1 MVSGNEWIIVIL
13 VVALIFGATRL
24 PLLGRNLGQGI
35 KEFKKG
41 ISEARSD
48 KDDGKRGPSGPSD
61 PTVNGT
67 HGPDSTDTGPG
78 PIADRRDRASRPRLV
93 RPTVRLRRP
102 PRTPPAEMPSPEHLA
117 GPRAPLVKSIIALMV
132 AGTVAWFVLY
142 DPALSYATCLYC
154 EGVPPAQR

>member
-67 HGPDSTDTGPG
+67 PGPDSTDTGPG
-78 PIADRRDRASRPRLV
+78 RIADRRD
-93 RPTVRLRRP
+93 
-102 PRTPPAEMPSPEHLA
+102 
-117 GPRAPLVKSIIALMV
+117 
-132 AGTVAWFVLY
+132 
-142 DPALSYATCLYC
+142 
-154 EGVPPAQR
+154 